1 MRKGLGMNKGTEADH
16 VAVVRN
22 WIARMMVE
30 SNKTEFC
37 RILMQLIDQDKITFR
52 LDADKHPAFMV
63 KQVEPDVEELISLID
78 NPVHE
83 GILYWF
89 LQKKLEFRTTVE
101 KGEKNLRWHPLKTD
115 SRAN

>member
-1 MRKGLGMNKGTEADH
+1 MNEGTEPDQLA
-16 VAVVRN
+16 AVRN

-37 RILMQLIDQDKITFR
+37 RILMQLIDEDKITFR
-52 LDADKHPAFMV
+52 LDADKRPVFMAR
-63 KQVEPDVEELISLID
+63 QVEPDVEELISLID
-78 NPVHE
+78 NPIHD

-101 KGEKNLRWHPLKTD
+101 KGKKNLRWFVLKTD
-115 SRAN
+115 SRAS

>member
-1 MRKGLGMNKGTEADH
+1 MNQGTEPDH
-16 VAVVRN
+16 LAAVRN

-37 RILMQLIDQDKITFR
+37 RIPMHLIDKDKITFR

-63 KQVEPDVEELISLID
+63 RQVEPDVEELIALID

-101 KGEKNLRWHPLKTD
+101 KGKKNLRWYALGTD
-115 SRAN
+115 SRAS

>member
-1 MRKGLGMNKGTEADH
+1 MNHGTEPDH
-16 VAVVRN
+16 LAVVHN

-30 SNKTEFC
+30 SNKTDFC
-37 RILMQLIDQDKITFR
+37 RILMQLIGEGKITFR
-52 LDADKHPAFMV
+52 LDSDKHPAFMV

-78 NPVHE
+78 NPVHD

-101 KGEKNLRWHPLKTD
+101 KGNKNLRWYLLKTD
-115 SRAN
+115 SRE